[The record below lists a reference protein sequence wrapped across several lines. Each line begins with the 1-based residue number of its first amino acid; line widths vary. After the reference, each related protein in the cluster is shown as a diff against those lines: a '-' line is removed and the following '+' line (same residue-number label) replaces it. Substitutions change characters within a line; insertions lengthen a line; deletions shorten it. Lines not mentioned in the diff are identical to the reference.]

1 MFFLTCLNFILSKGN
16 SPLHARMAL
25 SSKRPGLEPCTETL
39 RQHVYLAMDVF
50 NSDTLSSSL
59 PLKVGDMDCPLDIS
73 VLTVF
78 ESAISVQRSSSC
90 FSAAFTITT
99 SCGLFL
105 PAPQS
110 TRWPSCLHVSLRTR
124 HRTSFWTEVSTAS
137 VEGTPIKERAR
148 KTDTRLLFHTN
159 VTWKK
164 NKNTHRKK
172 WVIILEHEGLMSVPV
187 RVCVWLSYLPI

>member
-1 MFFLTCLNFILSKGN
+1 MLWDLRCFFCTCLNFILSNTKAS
-16 SPLHARMAL
+16 SPLHAHMAS

-39 RQHVYLAMDVF
+39 RQHVYLVMDVF

-59 PLKVGDMDCPLDIS
+59 PLKAGDMDCPLDIS

-78 ESAISVQRSSSC
+78 ESEISVQRSSSC
-90 FSAAFTITT
+90 FSTAFTITT

-124 HRTSFWTEVSTAS
+124 HRTSF
-137 VEGTPIKERAR
+137 
-148 KTDTRLLFHTN
+148 
-159 VTWKK
+159 
-164 NKNTHRKK
+164 
-172 WVIILEHEGLMSVPV
+172 
-187 RVCVWLSYLPI
+187 